1 MSESFDQ
8 PDLSDQPRGDDL
20 PVFDVE
26 DGAASARLAELVVAL
41 GVGVTNDEITRD
53 EALVNLADGLRTI
66 AEDSPDVLG
75 IRVRDELIRE
85 LNPAFVQAGFA
96 KIDPY
101 EF

>member
-8 PDLSDQPRGDDL
+8 PQRSPGGDL

-26 DGAASARLAELVVAL
+26 DSAASARLSELVAAL
-41 GVGVTNDEITRD
+41 VVGLTNDEITRD

-85 LNPAFVQAGFA
+85 LDPAFVQAGFA